1 MTFIK
6 TLEELD
12 KRIEAERNFQA
23 FNKIVALYIGLSG
36 DNEILHSF
44 IQRTL
49 NNVDKNN
56 YTKQSL
62 NICRD
67 RLYSLLVAEAKKRFY
82 GRWLKMILLELKNI
96 RFDNLVN
103 LERTYPHLSGEYWIT
118 AS

>member
-1 MTFIK
+1 MNIIK
-6 TLEELD
+6 SLEELN
-12 KRIEAERNFQA
+12 RSIEREKDFQA

-49 NNVDKNN
+49 NKVDKNN

-67 RLYSLLVAEAKKRFY
+67 RLYELLVSEAKQRFY
-82 GRWLKMILLELKNI
+82 GCWLKMILSELKNI

-103 LERTYPHLSGEYWIT
+103 LEGTYPHLSGEYWIS